1 MACQLC
7 TSYVNPDGLSDFVA
21 CRLIALDKCPGVRP
35 IGIGEACRCIIAKTI
50 LNVIGPDVMEAAGPL
65 QLCAGQDAGCE
76 AVVHSIRQL
85 YLEYDTEA
93 LLLVDAENAFNSLNR
108 ETALRNILH
117 LCPSIGHVVFN
128 IYHDN
133 VSLFIGGETIYSLE
147 GITQGDPLAMAMYA
161 LDVTPL
167 IQQMGH
173 INSTR
178 QAWYV
183 NDSTACGSVEG
194 LLSWWNALIDIGPQF
209 GYYPNCFKSSWLL
222 VKTKHHDH
230 AQQLFHGTDISITPK
245 GHCVLGSPICTTDFV
260 TEWVTDKV
268 QFCVDELILL
278 LDIAKSHPQAAYS
291 VLSMVC

>member
-1 MACQLC
+1 MLNDPLPPDHDPHFIIFDQIDREVIRRTALRTHSAAGPSGVDAASWKRFCSSFRSSSDLCYPLALLACQLC
-7 TSYVNPDGLSDFVA
+7 TSYVNPDGLSGFVA

-35 IGIGEACRCIIAKTI
+35 IGIGEACRRIIAKTI

-76 AVVHSIRQL
+76 AAVHSIHQL

-128 IYHDN
+128 TYHDN

-147 GITQGDPLAMAMYA
+147 GTTQGDPLAMAMYA
-161 LDVTPL
+161 LGVTPL

-178 QAWYV
+178 QIWYV
-183 NDSTACGSVEG
+183 DDSTTCGSVEG
-194 LLSWWNALIDIGPQF
+194 LLSWWNALIDIGPLDTIQTLS
-209 GYYPNCFKSSWLL
+209 N
-222 VKTKHHDH
+222 HHG
-230 AQQLFHGTDISITPK
+230 F
-245 GHCVLGSPICTTDFV
+245 
-260 TEWVTDKV
+260 
-268 QFCVDELILL
+268 
-278 LDIAKSHPQAAYS
+278 
-291 VLSMVC
+291 